1 MRKLLFILTGLLIL
15 TTSCNDDVVTDSQIL
30 QYIPENSSILLS
42 TDDLSALRQFTKS
55 SKLYKQV
62 KNLERVQEI
71 SSASAF
77 LNDHKLRDQ
86 SIISLS
92 IEGKNKIV
100 VSLVA
105 PASEQIYIGDSLQ
118 STNEIIAYNGNKIKS
133 TSTGTYTY
141 YSTTH
146 NGFYLASSSQIVI
159 ESLVR
164 RELKDYVFDKSF
176 ETIYSRTGITSTSI
190 YVNASQENWLEQFLL
205 NNNPEKK
212 DNYAEWFQLELIN
225 TNEYALELDGLL
237 TYRDSTKQSQR
248 FYNKLN
254 AVANKI
260 QFIAPITARYIKST
274 SYGNPEQLIE
284 NLKVNDVRI
293 SGTLQEIIT
302 NSSELSEIGAA
313 GDRAVVFTLLPYESF
328 FMDLESAASA
338 KTTYRDYTIFKL
350 KNPINGGQLKPMIT
364 GQSLPYISLVND
376 YLLLGPNA
384 ASLENIIANYESQ
397 AVYAKQGWW
406 DGVMKNMSDASSL
419 LYILSN
425 TYVKDKTAGGSTA
438 DKALVKKIE
447 STTYPAIISQYAH
460 EDEYAHY
467 HLIVP
472 KATKSETQL
481 VTSQL
486 GAYKSAAAVIA
497 GPFLFPNHNTSHHD
511 VAFQDA
517 SGELVL
523 LADDGTKLWSKK
535 IDGTIM
541 GDIKAVD
548 GLKNSKF
555 QLVFNTEKALYY
567 LDRDGNAMDGFPVK
581 FKDAVTQPVSTFDY
595 DNKRDYRLVVTQ
607 GKNLLIY
614 NVTGKKVSGFNYASS
629 VAIITQPLHV
639 KVGSDD
645 YIAFAKADN
654 TIAILNRTGG
664 VRTKVKGQVAVDGDL
679 YFHKNNLSAKT
690 TDGALVSI
698 SLGSGTVTNNGAV
711 PSDALYAASGT
722 MEITTTNNK
731 VTLNGQNVSIPFGT
745 FENLRV
751 TQLNNIPYAHF
762 IESGEKKAYIVSKNA
777 NVVESM
783 PVYGTAKTAIAISKF
798 KYLVTLDGNDV
809 IIYRW

>member
-1 MRKLLFILTGLLIL
+1 
-15 TTSCNDDVVTDSQIL
+15 V
-30 QYIPENSSILLS
+30 S
-42 TDDLSALRQFTKS
+42 TDDLSELRQFTKS
-55 SKLYKQV
+55 SKLYQQV
-62 KNLERVQEI
+62 KSLERIQEI
-71 SSASAF
+71 SSASTF
-77 LNDHKLRDQ
+77 LNDHKLEAE
-86 SIISLS
+86 SIIALS
-92 IEGKNKIV
+92 IEGKNKV
-100 VSLVA
+100 VVTLIA
-105 PASEQIYIGDSLQ
+105 PASGQLYIGDSLQ
-118 STNEIIAYNGNKIKS
+118 STHKIIDYDNHKIKAITTG
-133 TSTGTYTY
+133 TSTFYATM
-141 YSTTH
+141 H
-146 NGFYLASSSQIVI
+146 DGFYLASSSQMVI

-164 RELKDYVFDKSF
+164 RELKDYIFDKSF
-176 ETIYSRTGITSTSI
+176 ETIYSRTSSTSPSI
-190 YVNASQENWLEQFLL
+190 YVHASQENWLEQYLL

-212 DNYAEWFQLELIN
+212 DNYADWFQLELIN
-225 TNEYALELDGLL
+225 TDEYALELDGLL

-248 FYNKLN
+248 FYNNLN

-284 NLKVNDVRI
+284 NLKINDVKI
-293 SGTLQEIIT
+293 SGTLKEIIT

-350 KNPINGGQLKPMIT
+350 KKAINGEQLKPMIT
-364 GQSLPYISLVND
+364 GQGLPYMSLVND
-376 YLLLGPNA
+376 YLLLGPTA

-419 LYILSN
+419 LYISS
-425 TYVKDKTAGGSTA
+425 TVYIKDKAAAGSTA
-438 DKALVKKIE
+438 DHALIKKIE

-460 EDEYAHY
+460 ENEYAHY
-467 HLIVP
+467 HLIIP

-486 GAYKSAAAVIA
+486 GAYKSPEAIIA
-497 GPFLFPNHNTSHHD
+497 GPFLFPNHNTSRHD

-517 SGELVL
+517 SGDLVL

-541 GDIKAVD
+541 GDIRAID
-548 GLKNSKF
+548 GLKNNKF
-555 QLVFNTEKALYY
+555 QLVFTTEKALYY
-567 LDRDGNAMDGFPVK
+567 LDRDGNAMAGFPVK

-614 NVTGKKVSGFNYASS
+614 NVAGNKVRGFNYATG
-629 VAIITQPLHV
+629 ATITTQPLHI
-639 KVGSDD
+639 KVDGDD

-664 VRTKVKGQVAVDGDL
+664 VRTKVKEQVIVDGDL
-679 YFHKNNLSAKT
+679 YFYKNNLSAKT
-690 TDGALVSI
+690 TDGTLVSI
-698 SLGSGTVTNNGAV
+698 SLGSGAVTKNGGV

-745 FENLRV
+745 FENLKV
-751 TQLNNIPYAHF
+751 TQLNDVPYAHF
-762 IESGEKKAYIVSKNA
+762 IEAGEKKAYIVAKNA
-777 NVVESM
+777 RVVESM
-783 PVYGTAKTAIAISKF
+783 PVYGTGKTAIAVSKF
-798 KYLVTLDGNDV
+798 RYLVTLDGNDV